1 MKKKLLRIVLKST
14 ANLLIIGTLMYCLS
28 NFALAHETKA
38 QHMGETQIELSTT
51 KMELRQFFS
60 QVEAQSTFRFHYNA
74 VLSEVKTVVSLNGS
88 ADLETLLYEV
98 AKQTDLSFKQVN
110 EDIAV
115 RKLKKTNQNKA
126 VVIDINISGT
136 VIDADTGEPIVGA
149 SVFIE
154 GSGIGIATDL
164 DGNWTLD
171 IPEELMGKTI
181 TASYL
186 GYQSATA
193 TIGQRPINFS
203 LKSNELD
210 EVVVV
215 GYGTQKKINLTGAVD
230 NVTGEVFENRPVPN
244 IAQGLQGAIPNLNIN
259 IQDGKPTQSPSFNIR
274 GTTSIGQGG
283 NALVLIDGV
292 EGDPSMI
299 NPSDIESISVLK
311 DASASSIYGARGAFG
326 VILITTKSPSK
337 DKMSLSYTT
346 NWSIKSPTVVPDLV
360 TDGYTWASMFN
371 EAWTAWNDYSQT
383 PQNANKTLPF
393 SQDYLAELKRR
404 SEDPS
409 LPDIEVGPNGEYIYY
424 GSTDY
429 YGELYKKSLLAMEH
443 NLSLSGSNGKT
454 GYYIT
459 GRYFDQEGLF
469 RYNSDDF
476 KMYNFRAKGSLEM
489 TDWLTVENNTEYSFR
504 QYHNPLNVGEG
515 GSIWRNIADEGH
527 PVAPM
532 LNPDGTLSY
541 SAAYTIG
548 DYYYGK
554 NGIDTERSIIKNI
567 TSFNSQFFDNT
578 FRVRGNFT
586 FQDIQNNEQR
596 IRVPVPYSRSEGV
609 IEYVGTNTNDIR
621 NQRAET
627 RYMATNLYAEY
638 EPKLQGLH
646 SVKGLV
652 GYNFETSTYSSLT
665 AQRNGLIF
673 EDAQDINLAL
683 GQSITTN
690 GGWDRWDIQGGFF
703 RVNYNYAGKYLLEV
717 NGRYDGSSKFPEDQ
731 RYAFFPSFS
740 AGWRVSDESFFNIS
754 ETAISDLKI
763 RGSYG
768 SLGNGNINSYAFQE
782 LFSITQS
789 DRVLN
794 GVKPQY
800 TNQPGVLPDGL
811 TWETSTTANIG
822 IDLGMLSNRLTFTG
836 DAYIRNTTDMFTVG
850 KSLPAVFGTA
860 VPKGNYADLRTK
872 GWEFVLAWRDQVSVA
887 SKPLNYSVKFFMA
900 DYNSTIT
907 KYNNENKQ
915 LTDYY
920 EGMKVGEIWG
930 YVTEGLFESMEDISS
945 HADQSYI
952 QSSTSRTTLPGDIKF
967 QDLNNDGVINKGL
980 NTVDNPG
987 DQKIIGNSTPRYTY
1001 GFNIDLSYQNFF
1013 LNTFFQGVGK
1023 RDWWPGG
1030 EAGLFWGQ
1038 YNRPY
1043 NDVPKSMLG
1052 NIWSEDN
1059 PDAYFPRYRGYT
1071 SIGSNRS
1078 LSSVQTRYLQSIAYL
1093 RMKNIQ
1099 IGYNLPKHIASKYK
1113 MGAARLYLSG
1123 ENLLTWSPLYKVTK
1137 NLDVENTGPSDLVL
1151 TSGTS
1156 GNGNNYPILK
1166 SVTLGLSITF

>member
-28 NFALAHETKA
+28 NLALAHESYS
-38 QHMGETQIELSTT
+38 QHMGETKIELS
-51 KMELRQFFS
+51 KGQIPLKLLFS
-60 QVEAQSTFRFHYNA
+60 KVEAQSEFRFHYNPN
-74 VLSEVKTVVSLNGS
+74 LSEVRETIQVKGS
-88 ADLETLLYEV
+88 SDLESLLYDI
-98 AKQTDLSFKQVN
+98 ARQTGLSFRQVN
-110 EDIAV
+110 ESIAV
-115 RKLKKTNQNKA
+115 RKEEKNRTAKA
-126 VVIDINISGT
+126 IEINIKITGT
-136 VIDADTGEPIVGA
+136 VKDKDSGEPIVGA

-154 GSGIGIATDL
+154 GAGLGVATDL
-164 DGNWTLD
+164 DGNWALE
-171 IPEELMGKTI
+171 IPEDLLGKTI

-186 GYQSATA
+186 GYQMGTM
-193 TIGQRPINFS
+193 TITEAPIQFQ
-203 LKSNELD
+203 LISNELE

-215 GYGTQKKINLTGAVD
+215 GYGTQKKVNLTGAVD
-230 NVTGEVFENRPVPN
+230 QVTGEVFENRPVPN

-311 DASASSIYGARGAFG
+311 DASAASIYGARGAFG

-337 DKMSLSYTT
+337 DKMSLTYTS

-393 SQDYLAELKRR
+393 SQEYLAELKRR

-443 NLSLSGSNGKT
+443 NLSLSGSSGKT

-459 GRYFDQEGLF
+459 GRFFDQEGLF
-469 RYNSDDF
+469 KYNSDDF
-476 KMYNFRAKGSLEM
+476 RMYNFRAKGSMEM
-489 TDWLTVENNTEYSFR
+489 TDWLKVENNTEYSFR

-527 PVAPM
+527 PLAPL

-541 SAAYTIG
+541 SAAYTVG
-548 DYYYGK
+548 DFYYGK

-567 TSFNSQFFDNT
+567 TSFSSEFLDNT
-578 FRVRGNFT
+578 LRVRGNFT
-586 FQDIQNNEQR
+586 FQDVQNNEQR
-596 IRVPVPYSRSEGV
+596 IRVPVPYSRSQGV
-609 IEYVGTNTNDIR
+609 IEYVGNNTNDIR
-621 NQRAET
+621 NSRSET
-627 RYMATNLYAEY
+627 RYLATNIYAEY
-638 EPKLQGLH
+638 EPKLTGNHYL
-646 SVKGLV
+646 KGLV
-652 GYNFETSTYSSLT
+652 GYNYETSSYSSLT
-665 AQRNGLIF
+665 AQRNGLIY

-690 GGWDRWDIQGGFF
+690 GGWERWDIQGGFF
-703 RVNYNYAGKYLLEV
+703 RVNYDYAGKYLLEI
-717 NGRYDGSSKFPEDQ
+717 NGRYDGSSKFPENQ
-731 RYAFFPSFS
+731 RYAFFPSLS
-740 AGWRVSDESFFNIS
+740 AGWRASDESFFTLPDNVIS
-754 ETAISDLKI
+754 NLKF
-763 RGSYG
+763 RASYG
-768 SLGNGNINSYAFQE
+768 SLGNGNISSYAFQE
-782 LFSITQS
+782 LFSISQS
-789 DRVLN
+789 GRILN
-794 GVKPQY
+794 GVRPQY
-800 TNQPGVLPDGL
+800 TGQPGVLPDGL

-822 IDLGMLSNRLTFTG
+822 IDLGMLRNRLTVTG
-836 DAYIRNTTDMFTVG
+836 DAYVRNTTDMFTVG
-850 KSLPAVFGTA
+850 NSLPAVFGTS

-872 GWEFVLAWRDQVSVA
+872 GWEFVIGWKDQLTMG
-887 SKPLNYSVKFFMA
+887 SKPLNYGVKFFMA
-900 DYNSTIT
+900 DYSSTIT
-907 KYNNENKQ
+907 KYNNPDKR

-930 YVTEGLFESMEDISS
+930 YVTEGLFESMEDINS

-967 QDLNNDGVINKGL
+967 QDLNGDGVINKGL

-987 DQKIIGNSTPRYTY
+987 DQTIIGNSTPRYTY
-1001 GFNIDLSYQNFF
+1001 GFNVDLSWNNFF
-1013 LNTFFQGVGK
+1013 FSSFFQGVGK

-1043 NDVPKSMLG
+1043 NDIPKSMIG

-1059 PDAYFPRYRGYT
+1059 PDAYFPRYRGY
-1071 SIGSNRS
+1071 SAIGSNRS
-1078 LSSVQTRYLQSIAYL
+1078 LSSTQTRYLQSIAYL

-1099 IGYNLPKHIASKYK
+1099 VGYNLPTHVASKFK
-1113 MGAARLYLSG
+1113 MAGARVYLSG

-1137 NLDVENTGPSDLVL
+1137 NMDVESTGPSDLVL